1 MPRTKGALDRTNPEY
16 IKQLE
21 DKKVAVREKAD
32 DEIAKLD
39 AQIKAAKE
47 KRYAK
52 LAEKLAKSGK
62 TDKEI
67 EDFIAGNK

>member
-21 DKKVAVREKAD
+21 DKKVAVRAKAD
-32 DEIAKLD
+32 EEIAKLD
-39 AQIKAAKE
+39 GQIKSAKE

-52 LAEKLAKSGK
+52 LAERLEKSGK

-67 EDFIAGNK
+67 EDFLVGNK